1 MEPELYMAAASFEV
15 LLATYVKHQGKQGGI
30 VALTQNTVHSSFCI
44 VCLQVMTS
52 ILHSASVLRVT
63 LGYH

>member
-1 MEPELYMAAASFEV
+1 MKAIRESR
-15 LLATYVKHQGKQGGI
+15 GGI
-30 VALTQNTVHSSFCI
+30 VVLTQNTVHSSFCI

-63 LGYH
+63 LGSH